1 MQQTILT
8 EDLIEIGWLLKVW
21 LACKVKQ
28 KNSKK
33 VLKNQTLGAKWSRRT
48 CATDA
53 LKSSIFYSVLVLQL
67 HKWQS
72 IIYKQYYWFRK
83 GSDQDLSATSQ
94 DQLMEATA
102 TNFQDQ
108 LIEAAASR
116 FQDQLMKAMVTNLQN
131 QLIEDSE
138 TCQFHRDACAK
149 SADRENRGN
158 FIKPKVLLKQC
169 CVSGS
174 VFWSLLDPDPHI

>member
-1 MQQTILT
+1 M
-8 EDLIEIGWLLKVW
+8 
-21 LACKVKQ
+21 
-28 KNSKK
+28 
-33 VLKNQTLGAKWSRRT
+33 LKNRTLGAKWSSKT

-53 LKSSIFYSVLVLQL
+53 LKSSNFYSVLVLQL

-108 LIEAAASR
+108 LTEAAASR
-116 FQDQLMKAMVTNLQN
+116 FEDQLMKAMAMNFQN

-138 TCQFHRDACAK
+138 TCQFPRDARAK
-149 SADRENRGN
+149 SADLENKGN
-158 FIKPKVLLKQC
+158 FIKLKVFLKQC

-174 VFWSLLDPDPHI
+174 VLDPYFDFFWIWIYTCKNSRAGDATFF